1 MEKTDYDAISF
12 PINRLHKKL
21 LQINIGINLRVRI
34 SSKLN
39 QVLDDQLNQ
48 VLDDQIG
55 QVVNPTR
62 LNLRLMMRNK
72 F

>member
-1 MEKTDYDAISF
+1 MLMNCENMEKTEYDAISF

-21 LQINIGINLRVRI
+21 PQINIGINLRVRI

-39 QVLDDQLNQ
+39 QVLE
-48 VLDDQIG
+48 DQIG

-62 LNLRLMMRNK
+62 RNLRLIMWNK

>member
-1 MEKTDYDAISF
+1 MLMNCENMEKTEYDAISF
-12 PINRLHKKL
+12 PINRLRKKL
-21 LQINIGINLRVRI
+21 PQINIGINLRVRI

-39 QVLDDQLNQ
+39 QVLE
-48 VLDDQIG
+48 DQIG

-62 LNLRLMMRNK
+62 RNLRLMMWNK

>member
-1 MEKTDYDAISF
+1 MEKIEYEPISF
-12 PINRLHKKL
+12 SINRVHTKL
-21 LQINIGINLRVRI
+21 PPINIGINLRVRI

-39 QVLDDQLNQ
+39 QVLE
-48 VLDDQIG
+48 DQIG

-62 LNLRLMMRNK
+62 RNLRLMMWNK

>member
-1 MEKTDYDAISF
+1 MNCENMEKTEYDAISF

-21 LQINIGINLRVRI
+21 PQINIGINLRVRI

-39 QVLDDQLNQ
+39 QVLE
-48 VLDDQIG
+48 DQIG

-62 LNLRLMMRNK
+62 RNLRLIMWNK

>member
-1 MEKTDYDAISF
+1 MLMNCENMKKTEYDAISF
-12 PINRLHKKL
+12 PINRLRNKL
-21 LQINIGINLRVRI
+21 PQINIGINLRVRI

-39 QVLDDQLNQ
+39 QVLE
-48 VLDDQIG
+48 DQIG

-62 LNLRLMMRNK
+62 RNLRLMMWNK

>member
-1 MEKTDYDAISF
+1 MENTDYNAISL
-12 PINRLHKKL
+12 PINRLHTKL
-21 LQINIGINLRVRI
+21 PQINIGINLRVRI

-39 QVLDDQLNQ
+39 QVLE
-48 VLDDQIG
+48 DQIG

-62 LNLRLMMRNK
+62 RNLRLIMWNK

>member
-1 MEKTDYDAISF
+1 MNCENMEKTDYDAISF
-12 PINRLHKKL
+12 PLNTLHKKMHP
-21 LQINIGINLRVRI
+21 INIGINLRVRI

-39 QVLDDQLNQ
+39 QVLE
-48 VLDDQIG
+48 DQIG

-62 LNLRLMMRNK
+62 RDLRLMMWNK

>member
-1 MEKTDYDAISF
+1 MENTDYNAISL
-12 PINRLHKKL
+12 PINRLRKKL
-21 LQINIGINLRVRI
+21 PPINIGINLRVRI

-39 QVLDDQLNQ
+39 QVLE
-48 VLDDQIG
+48 DQIG

-62 LNLRLMMRNK
+62 RNLRLIMWNK

>member
-1 MEKTDYDAISF
+1 MLMNCKNMEDTDYNAISF
-12 PINRLHKKL
+12 PLTTLHKKL
-21 LQINIGINLRVRI
+21 PQIHIDINLQVRI

-39 QVLDDQLNQ
+39 QVLE
-48 VLDDQIG
+48 DQIG

-62 LNLRLMMRNK
+62 LNLRLMMWNK

>member
-1 MEKTDYDAISF
+1 MLMNCENMENTEYDAISF
-12 PINRLHKKL
+12 PINRLRNKL
-21 LQINIGINLRVRI
+21 PQINIGINLRVRI

-39 QVLDDQLNQ
+39 QVLE
-48 VLDDQIG
+48 DQIG

-62 LNLRLMMRNK
+62 RNLRLMMWNK

>member
-1 MEKTDYDAISF
+1 MLMNCENMEKTEYDAISF

-21 LQINIGINLRVRI
+21 PQINIGINLRVRI

-39 QVLDDQLNQ
+39 QVLE
-48 VLDDQIG
+48 DQIG

-62 LNLRLMMRNK
+62 HNLRLIMWNK

>member
-1 MEKTDYDAISF
+1 MNCKNMEKTDYNAISF
-12 PINRLHKKL
+12 PINRLRKKL
-21 LQINIGINLRVRI
+21 PPINIGINLRVRI

-39 QVLDDQLNQ
+39 QVLDDQ
-48 VLDDQIG
+48 IG

-62 LNLRLMMRNK
+62 RNLRLMTWNK

>member
-1 MEKTDYDAISF
+1 MNCKNMEKTEYDAISF
-12 PINRLHKKL
+12 PINRVQTKL
-21 LQINIGINLRVRI
+21 PPINIGINLRVRI

-39 QVLDDQLNQ
+39 QVLE
-48 VLDDQIG
+48 DQIG

-62 LNLRLMMRNK
+62 RNLRLMMWNK

>member
-1 MEKTDYDAISF
+1 MNCENMEKTDYDAISF
-12 PINRLHKKL
+12 PINRLRKKL
-21 LQINIGINLRVRI
+21 PPINIGINLRVRI

-39 QVLDDQLNQ
+39 QVLE
-48 VLDDQIG
+48 DQIG

-62 LNLRLMMRNK
+62 RNLRLMMWNK

>member
-1 MEKTDYDAISF
+1 MLMNCENMEKTEYDAISF
-12 PINRLHKKL
+12 PINRLHNKL
-21 LQINIGINLRVRI
+21 PPRNIGINLRVSI

-39 QVLDDQLNQ
+39 L

-62 LNLRLMMRNK
+62 LNLRLTMWNK

>member
-1 MEKTDYDAISF
+1 MLMNCKNMENTDYNAISF
-12 PINRLHKKL
+12 PINRLHNKL
-21 LQINIGINLRVRI
+21 PPINIGINLRVRI
-34 SSKLN
+34 STKLN
-39 QVLDDQLNQ
+39 L

-62 LNLRLMMRNK
+62 LNLRLMMWNK

>member
-12 PINRLHKKL
+12 PLNTLHKKMPP
-21 LQINIGINLRVRI
+21 INIGINLRVRI

-39 QVLDDQLNQ
+39 QVLDDH
-48 VLDDQIG
+48 IG

-62 LNLRLMMRNK
+62 RNLRLMMWNK